1 MRHLLL
7 TAFNLVCTIYTA
19 VNASPLPS
27 ARDDDCTVFVPS
39 LGDNPIFISGES
51 NTITCIHSVIITTL
65 GTDIDPYAGNFTF
78 TLPAVSADPYWIACK
93 QLKNIFVARTMSI
106 GS

>member
-1 MRHLLL
+1 MCSPQGYTGLDIARFAANEEHPDELVIIAVMRHLLL

-51 NTITCIHSVIITTL
+51 NTITWYVA
-65 GTDIDPYAGNFTF
+65 IDASMVFTYRSMF
-78 TLPAVSADPYWIACK
+78 S
-93 QLKNIFVARTMSI
+93 S
-106 GS
+106 